1 MTASNVFVLGGAQ
14 TDFSR
19 NWAREGSEIFDMLE
33 QVVNAGLAN
42 AKLDPAQV
50 QSAHIGNFAAEL
62 FCRQGQLGGL
72 FARICPQFDGL
83 PTVRHEAAC
92 ASGSVALLS
101 AAAEIEA
108 GRYDLVCV
116 VGLEMMRNVS
126 GRDSADFLGTACW
139 TGHEFTDANF
149 VWPRAFS
156 DLTEEYERRY
166 GVDYRHL
173 GRIAQINY
181 SNGLRNPNSQTRSW
195 QFNPRSFTLDDEANP
210 VVEGRVRRN
219 DCGQITDGAA
229 VVFLASRRFVQQ
241 YLQRTGR
248 GMRDLATIRGW
259 GHRTA
264 TMRLAD
270 KFAQSAGQPY
280 VLPHLRGAIVDAF
293 GRAGLQSVEQ
303 VDAIETHDCFAITEY
318 AAIDHFGITAPGQSW
333 RAVEDGS
340 IAPGGRIPI
349 NPSGG
354 LIGLGHPVGA
364 TGVRM
369 MLDAWKQVAGQA
381 GEYQVE
387 RADTV
392 ATLNVGGSATS
403 VVSFIV
409 GSTARDAG

>member
-1 MTASNVFVLGGAQ
+1 MTASKVFVLGGAQ
-14 TDFSR
+14 TDFAR
-19 NWAREGSEIFDMLE
+19 NWARDKGEIYDMLE
-33 QVVNAGLAN
+33 QVVLAGLSD
-42 AKLDPAQV
+42 AKLDPGEI
-50 QSAHIGNFAAEL
+50 QSAHIGNFASEL

-72 FARICPQFDGL
+72 FARIRPEFNGL
-83 PTVRHEAAC
+83 ATMRHEAAC
-92 ASGSVALLS
+92 ASGSMALLS

-116 VGLEMMRNVS
+116 VGIEMMRNVS
-126 GRDSADFLGTACW
+126 GRECADYLGTACW
-139 TGHEFTDANF
+139 SGHEFTDAQF

-156 DLTEEYERRY
+156 DLGDEYERRY
-166 GVDYRHL
+166 GLDYRHL

-181 SNGLRNPNSQTRSW
+181 DNGRRNPHSQTRSW
-195 QFNPRSFTLDDEANP
+195 KFNERSFTLDDEANP

-229 VVFLASRRFVQQ
+229 VVFLASARFAER
-241 YLQRTGR
+241 YMQRVSGSKQ
-248 GMRDLATIRGW
+248 DLAVIRGW

-270 KFAQSAGQPY
+270 KFEQSKDQQY
-280 VLPHLRGAIVDAF
+280 VLPHLRSAITDAF
-293 GRAGLQSVEQ
+293 GRAGVSDVGQIDV
-303 VDAIETHDCFAITEY
+303 IETHDCFAVTEY

-340 IAPGGRIPI
+340 IEARGRIPI

-369 MLDAWKQVAGQA
+369 MLDAWKQVAGRA

-387 RADTV
+387 QAKTV
-392 ATLNVGGSATS
+392 ATMNLGGSATS
-403 VVSFIV
+403 VVSFVV
-409 GSTARDAG
+409 GTAD